1 VFGSLWYDMTQYDT
15 MRCGAWRQGK
25 DMNEKKER
33 HVYIPDERMVGWDLF
48 GNVYGAAEPD
58 TYRTLL

>member
-1 VFGSLWYDMTQYDT
+1 MTQYDT